1 MCNFYFYIKN
11 FFKNFGKIFFTIF
24 FLFQVHSK
32 LRNGG
37 AKGRGGRTATTT
49 GTSSTTTNN
58 TTTTTTATTNSSNNS
73 NSNSS
78 NTPSSSPTPAFLP
91 PRNEK
96 RKSKDDSPPPLN
108 GDTETTKSLINP
120 VTGLNVQISTKKC
133 KTTTIPCAISPI
145 LLECPE
151 QDCSKKYKHANGLR
165 YHQSHAH
172 GSGSMDEDSQQ
183 EPESP
188 RMAPPTTPSPA
199 PSTPTPTPQPVVAV
213 VQPAIPT
220 TTAQTVTLPPTQ
232 VAVVLPVIKSEII
245 IPGSTLTSTITTATT
260 TTTTTPSAPIAV
272 ATVQQPTTPN
282 QSQPPS
288 FLSSPVSTPN
298 IPTIQP
304 NAGLLT
310 PISLTTN
317 QTVTPQINSL
327 TPLTGAG
334 GSITAGISNQM
345 VTQQNIIPGGNLL
358 LSGTG
363 TGIATDLSQQMS
375 NNGIIS
381 TPTRGDPQ
389 SKIKSGVLRFGPTP
403 TESEINRMPGEFYFH
418 YLRVYL

>member
-1 MCNFYFYIKN
+1 MPKRQKFDPKKY
-11 FFKNFGKIFFTIF
+11 
-24 FLFQVHSK
+24 FQVHSK

-49 GTSSTTTNN
+49 GTSSNTTN
-58 TTTTTTATTNSSNNS
+58 TTTTTTATTNSSSNS
-73 NSNSS
+73 SSNSS

-96 RKSKDDSPPPLN
+96 RKSKDESPPPLN

-199 PSTPTPTPQPVVAV
+199 PSTPTPQPIVVVQPVVATTTALTVVLPSAQTAV
-213 VQPAIPT
+213 VQPVVKTEIIVPGSTVT
-220 TTAQTVTLPPTQ
+220 TTA
-232 VAVVLPVIKSEII
+232 I
-245 IPGSTLTSTITTATT
+245 TT
-260 TTTTTPSAPIAV
+260 TTTTSTVPITV
-272 ATVQQPTTPN
+272 ATTQPSQPTTPN
-282 QSQPPS
+282 QSQPS
-288 FLSSPVSTPN
+288 FLSSPVTTPN

-304 NAGLLT
+304 SPGLLT

-317 QTVTPQINSL
+317 PTVTPQNS
-327 TPLTGAG
+327 LTGAG

-345 VTQQNIIPGGNLL
+345 VTQQNIVPSANSL

-363 TGIATDLSQQMS
+363 TPTVTDLSQQLS

-389 SKIKSGVLRFGPTP
+389 SKVKSGVLRFGPAP
-403 TESEINRMPGEFYFH
+403 NEAEMNRMPGEFFPSFFF
-418 YLRVYL
+418 VYGVFVRFVCCFMLEF